1 MGEPNS
7 SENSDS
13 PSINIEGDCFLVPG
27 PVKMSENTLNS
38 MSHPV
43 ITARGTEYRD
53 VMAELNGLLR
63 IAFNLT
69 NSSFKRGERSFH
81 GDDEYS
87 IIVVSGSGTAAMEMV
102 IANRFSKED
111 NILVPTN
118 GKFGERVAEISSTF
132 SNVNNLKFEWGCS
145 FNLEEIEKELATKKY
160 SALAFCHNETST
172 GITQDAEALS
182 ILAKKHNVAFILD
195 GITSVGGVPVYPEK
209 WGAEAI
215 VVGAQK
221 CTAGPSGVAAIAIN
235 NSFIDSVKKKH
246 QNGELSPTYYLNLIS
261 ALKKAPDD
269 QTPWTP
275 AINLTMGWV
284 SALRELN
291 EEGLE
296 NRWER
301 CENLSKGVQKLFLDL
316 GLDLFAEPSQRS
328 ATVTAILYPE
338 GIDDEWR
345 TRLANT
351 YKTYVIGA
359 QEHMKGKMFRV
370 GSMGTTETSEMIE
383 GCKRMI
389 ACFRDFGIELPNV
402 DVESYFQ

>member
-1 MGEPNS
+1 
-7 SENSDS
+7 
-13 PSINIEGDCFLVPG
+13 
-27 PVKMSENTLNS
+27 
-38 MSHPV
+38 
-43 ITARGTEYRD
+43 
-53 VMAELNGLLR
+53 
-63 IAFNLT
+63 
-69 NSSFKRGERSFH
+69 
-81 GDDEYS
+81 
-87 IIVVSGSGTAAMEMV
+87 
-102 IANRFSKED
+102 
-111 NILVPTN
+111 
-118 GKFGERVAEISSTF
+118 
-132 SNVNNLKFEWGCS
+132 
-145 FNLEEIEKELATKKY
+145 
-160 SALAFCHNETST
+160 
-172 GITQDAEALS
+172 
-182 ILAKKHNVAFILD
+182 
-195 GITSVGGVPVYPEK
+195 
-209 WGAEAI
+209 
-215 VVGAQK
+215 
-221 CTAGPSGVAAIAIN
+221 
-235 NSFIDSVKKKH
+235 
-246 QNGELSPTYYLNLIS
+246 
-261 ALKKAPDD
+261 
-269 QTPWTP
+269 
-275 AINLTMGWV
+275 MGWV

-301 CENLSKGVQKLFLDL
+301 CENLSKGGQKLFLDL